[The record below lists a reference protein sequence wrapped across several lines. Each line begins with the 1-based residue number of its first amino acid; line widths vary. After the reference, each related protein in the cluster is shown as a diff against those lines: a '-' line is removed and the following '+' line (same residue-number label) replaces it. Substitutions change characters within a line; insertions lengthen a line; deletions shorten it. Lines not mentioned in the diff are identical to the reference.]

1 MAQKKLKHS
10 QYGYSMIELMVVV
23 SIVGIVAAVAVPS
36 YQSSIALASKYETV
50 SYLLTLQVK
59 QEHYWLSEGMY
70 ADVSQFPKPDIE
82 GVTVYQ
88 TSNLNGYYTI
98 SATMAFLD
106 KSNPC
111 RVLTITPVLNL
122 PEGCWS
128 H

>member
-1 MAQKKLKHS
+1 MAQNNVMKW

-23 SIVGIVAAVAVPS
+23 SIIGIVVAVALPS
-36 YQSSIALASKYETV
+36 YQSSIALAAKYETI

-59 QEHYWLSEGMY
+59 QEHYWLSEGTY
-70 ADVSQFPKPDIE
+70 ADVSQFPMPSIE
-82 GVTVYQ
+82 GVTLSQV
-88 TSNLNGYYTI
+88 SKANGNYTI

-106 KSNPC
+106 EANPC

-128 H
+128 Y